1 MTSPVEDGPS
11 IHHADLAGL
20 GGTGRYL
27 DPVSKF
33 DSSHN
38 CVTPA
43 MDSVG

>member
-11 IHHADLAGL
+11 IRHADLTGL

-33 DSSHN
+33 DFSHT
-38 CVTPA
+38 CVTSA
-43 MDSVG
+43 MDSLG